1 MQKKLIAL
9 AIAGLA
15 SGAAFAQSN
24 VTVYGVMDATYDYV
38 GASKSSAATSI
49 KSDGRVSANSSYLGF
64 KGVEDLGNGLKAAF
78 QIEGGLGNDNAGG
91 WAGTN
96 RDTFVGLAGGFG
108 TVAAGTL
115 TGAAR
120 ALGAKVDVNA
130 GATGVGY
137 QGALYGRIGATIT
150 GVDDRTSNAIAYI
163 SPSFSGFSGLAAWG
177 AGSEH
182 KNPLTSAATAATVQD
197 PALAVG
203 FGTCNG
209 AHVAVGAACTTGA
222 TTTRVDNVWSLGLN
236 YENGPI
242 FVGYA
247 YTQVDVK
254 SGATDTSVT
263 AKSNRVAGSYKFG
276 TMGQVGLLWDQTDA
290 DTHTANNK
298 RNAYVLNGK
307 FNVTSAGSV
316 IAGFGKAGKV
326 DGVAN
331 TAATHYFVG
340 YEHAL
345 SKRTVLKA
353 LYAAVKNDSG
363 VAYNFYNGST
373 GTIASTVAGQDP
385 HAFQLGV
392 RHSF

>member
-24 VTVYGVMDATYDYV
+24 VTVYGVMDATYDYA
-38 GASKSSAATSI
+38 GASKSSAAASI
-49 KSDGRVSANSSYLGF
+49 KNDGRVSANSSYLGF

-78 QIEGGLGNDNAGG
+78 QIEGGLSNDSGAG
-91 WAGTN
+91 WTGTS
-96 RDTFVGLAGGFG
+96 RDTYVGLTGGFG
-108 TVAAGTL
+108 TVVAGTL

-120 ALGAKVDVNA
+120 GLGAKVDVNS

-137 QGALYGRIGATIT
+137 QGALYGRTSLGTTATSVVT
-150 GVDDRTSNAIAYI
+150 GVDDRTTNAIAYI
-163 SPSFSGFSGLAAWG
+163 SPNFSGFSGLLAWG
-177 AGSEH
+177 AGSEQ
-182 KNPLTSAATAATVQD
+182 KDTFART
-197 PALAVG
+197 
-203 FGTCNG
+203 
-209 AHVAVGAACTTGA
+209 
-222 TTTRVDNVWSLGLN
+222 DNVYSLGLN
-236 YENGPI
+236 YDNGPI
-242 FVGYA
+242 YVGYA
-247 YTQVDVK
+247 YTEVDGK
-254 SGATDTSVT
+254 TAANAATT
-263 AKSNRVAGSYKFG
+263 AKSNRLGGYYKFG

-298 RNAYVLNGK
+298 RSAYMLNGK
-307 FNVTSAGSV
+307 FNVTSAGSL

-345 SKRTVLKA
+345 SKRTILKA
-353 LYAAVKNDSG
+353 IYAAVKNDSAAG
-363 VAYNFYNGST
+363 YNFYNAAT
-373 GTIASTVAGQDP
+373 GTIGGLVVGQDP
-385 HAFQLGV
+385 HALQLGI